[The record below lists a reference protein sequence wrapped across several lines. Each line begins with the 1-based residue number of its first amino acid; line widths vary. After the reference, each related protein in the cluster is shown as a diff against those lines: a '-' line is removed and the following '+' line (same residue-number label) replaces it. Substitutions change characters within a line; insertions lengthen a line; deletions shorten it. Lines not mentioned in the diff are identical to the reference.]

1 MTNAGLDLLPTER
14 RTVSSHVTVDRWQ
27 FTLTVMFH
35 YVFPILTMGL
45 AVFIVWLETVSLFGR
60 EQRRF
65 RPLRKT
71 AQERAVYHRAAHFW
85 AKIFAVNFAVGVVS
99 GIPLEF
105 QFGTNWAAFSN
116 FSGGVIGQTLAME
129 GVFAFFAESA
139 FIGVFL
145 WAGGRVGPRLHW
157 LSAVM
162 VWLGS
167 WISGFF
173 IIATNAWMQHPV
185 AYTIKD
191 GRAQL
196 DSFWGLLTN
205 PWIGW
210 QYAHNMSGAAI
221 SGAFLLAAGGAFY
234 ALLGRHLQFA
244 RVCLTVGVVG
254 ALIFSALQIFPT
266 GDQHMRQVARYQPA
280 SFAAAEGLFRTQKG
294 APLVIIGNPDTTRR
308 TLDSSIELP
317 HFLSFLT
324 SHRWNATTRGL
335 NDIPTNR
342 WPSSVP
348 LVYYAYHIM
357 VGLGTILFV
366 IALAGVLMLRRGRLF
381 MARRMLWALML
392 AFPFTVIANLAGW
405 TVAET
410 GRQPWVVYNLQLTS
424 AGASP
429 EKAVPAGTGIFTL
442 LGFTGLYVLIGILYV
457 FLQARIVARGPDE
470 VPADASATGEP
481 MSVGV

>member
-1 MTNAGLDLLPTER
+1 
-14 RTVSSHVTVDRWQ
+14 VSSHVTVDRWQ

-35 YVFPILTMGL
+35 YLFPILTMGL
-45 AVFIVWLETVSLFGR
+45 SLFIVWLESVAFLGR
-60 EQRRF
+60 TRSRF
-65 RPLRKT
+65 PPFRKT
-71 AQERAVYHRAAHFW
+71 DEERAAYHQVAHFW
-85 AKIFAVNFAVGVVS
+85 AKIFAVNFAVGVVT

-105 QFGTNWAAFSN
+105 QFGTNWARFSS
-116 FSGGVIGQTLAME
+116 FAGGVIGQTLAME

-139 FIGVFL
+139 FIGIFL
-145 WAGGRVGPRLHW
+145 WSPGGVGRRLHW

-167 WISGFF
+167 WVSGFF
-173 IIATNAWMQHPV
+173 IMATNAWMQHPV
-185 AYTIKD
+185 AYTLQG

-205 PWIGW
+205 PWLGW

-221 SGAFLLAAGGAFY
+221 TGAFLLAAGGAFY

-244 RVCLTVGVVG
+244 RICLTVGVVG
-254 ALIFSALQIFPT
+254 ALIFTLLQIFPT
-266 GDQHMRQVARYQPA
+266 GDGQAKQLARYQPS
-280 SFAAAEGLFRTQKG
+280 SFAAAEALFHTEKG

-308 TLDSSIELP
+308 TLDSSIEMP

-324 SHRWNATTRGL
+324 SRRWNATLKGL
-335 NDIPTNR
+335 DAIPTNR

-357 VGLGTILFV
+357 VGLGTILLV
-366 IALAGVLMLRRGRLF
+366 LALAGVAMLWRGRLF
-381 MARRMLWALML
+381 TARPMLWALLL
-392 AFPFTVIANLAGW
+392 AWPFTFIANLAGW

-410 GRQPWVVYNLQLTS
+410 GRQPWVVWGLQRTS

-429 EKAVPAGTGIFTL
+429 EKSVPAGTGIFTL
-442 LGFTGLYVLIGILYV
+442 LGFFGLYVLIGLLYV
-457 FLQARIVARGPDE
+457 MVQARIVANGPAE
-470 VPADASATGEP
+470 LEPA
-481 MSVGV
+481 